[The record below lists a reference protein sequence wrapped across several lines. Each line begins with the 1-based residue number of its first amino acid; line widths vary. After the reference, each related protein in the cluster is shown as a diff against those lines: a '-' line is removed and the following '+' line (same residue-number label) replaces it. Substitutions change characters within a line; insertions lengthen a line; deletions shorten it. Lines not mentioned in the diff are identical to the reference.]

1 MKLIIKPRQSG
12 KTSELIRMSEE
23 TNACILTPNWIMA
36 EYTAEMAKKQGHD
49 IPYPIALNDYMRT
62 GLRDSNVRHILIDN
76 ADIVLQKI
84 FSEYVRSNGVTI
96 DAITMSSEKPERF
109 SSEWHKVYMEGWT
122 EGRRK
127 LVEAMERELAW

>member
-23 TNACILTPNWIMA
+23 ANAYIITLNRGMA
-36 EYTAEMAKKQGHD
+36 EYVSKMAKAQGHN
-49 IPYPIALNDYMRT
+49 IPHPIALNDYMRT
-62 GLRDSNVRHILIDN
+62 GFKDSNVKHILIDN
-76 ADIVLQKI
+76 ADMVLQHI
-84 FSEYVRSNGVTI
+84 FSEATI
-96 DAITMSSEKPERF
+96 DAITMSSEEPERF
-109 SSEWHKVYMEGWT
+109 SSAWHKIYMQGWT

>member
-23 TNACILTPNWIMA
+23 TNAYILTPNRVMA
-36 EYTAEMAKKQGHD
+36 EYVSIMAKQQGYN
-49 IPYPIALNDYMRT
+49 ILFPITLDEYMRSRLKGSHVT
-62 GLRDSNVRHILIDN
+62 HILIDN
-76 ADIVLQKI
+76 ADMVLQQI
-84 FSEYVRSNGVTI
+84 FNEATI
-96 DAITMSSEKPERF
+96 DAITMSSEEPERF
-109 SSEWHKVYMEGWT
+109 SSEWHKIYMQGWT